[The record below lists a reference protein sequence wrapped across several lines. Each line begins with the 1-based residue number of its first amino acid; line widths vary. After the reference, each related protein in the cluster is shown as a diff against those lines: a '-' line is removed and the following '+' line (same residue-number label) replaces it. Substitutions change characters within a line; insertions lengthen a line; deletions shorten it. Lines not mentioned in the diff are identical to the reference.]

1 MLGEQ
6 GLVQGPQHGLEPA
19 LGISLVR
26 KTLRLAPPRPLLETG
41 QPGDIGDPPG
51 DGGWGGL
58 NRAQRLVNKDLV

>member
-41 QPGDIGDPPG
+41 QPGDR
-51 DGGWGGL
+51 GWGGL
-58 NRAQRLVNKDLV
+58 NGAQCLVNKDLV

>member
-26 KTLRLAPPRPLLETG
+26 KTLRLAPPRPLLEAG
-41 QPGDIGDPPG
+41 QSGDSGDPPG
-51 DGGWGGL
+51 DRGWSGL